1 VKYVKDKKYF
11 TIFTQ
16 QIIYMIN
23 KSHSAKV
30 FMLQNYQ
37 NFLFFFPFSFTYYE
51 GQLKERI
58 RADKVV

>member
-1 VKYVKDKKYF
+1 VKYVKDNKYF

-37 NFLFFFPFSFTYYE
+37 KKIHCSFTYYE